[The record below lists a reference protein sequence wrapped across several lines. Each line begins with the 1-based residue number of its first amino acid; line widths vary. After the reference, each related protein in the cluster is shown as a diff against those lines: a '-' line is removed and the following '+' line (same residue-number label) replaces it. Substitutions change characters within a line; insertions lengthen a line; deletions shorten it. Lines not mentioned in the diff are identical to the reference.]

1 MWLNSDEAIEVI
13 SKEFDF
19 SLWTRL
25 LWVTTH
31 ECKLNTRFSECCCRE
46 WWEVRS
52 EVSST
57 YGELRA
63 WLRLGNRCKHLQ
75 LQHTNPCQND
85 VGTTTHWSH
94 YHMRGKRGEKK
105 ICSSIQRNCEMM
117 VDGGLL
123 AVTTTPGKTAK
134 WIEVFDG
141 LSFIKLHGITFGFA
155 LPFYHFWGMLSDVQ
169 HCIHFACISINKDV
183 ETDSLQTSFQL
194 NCRVRR
200 TCSRRC
206 FEFCSSA
213 MLNFPTSRCEF
224 KH

>member
-75 LQHTNPCQND
+75 LQHTNLCQND

-94 YHMRGKRGEKK
+94 YHMRGKKGGKK
-105 ICSSIQRNCEMM
+105 DLQLHTAELWNDGRWWFVGSDNNTRQNCE
-117 VDGGLL
+117 VNWSIWWTEFHKIAWDYFWFC
-123 AVTTTPGKTAK
+123 ASV
-134 WIEVFDG
+134 
-141 LSFIKLHGITFGFA
+141 
-155 LPFYHFWGMLSDVQ
+155 LPFLGNVKWCTALYTFRLYFYKQRCGDRLSAD
-169 HCIHFACISINKDV
+169 FISA
-183 ETDSLQTSFQL
+183 EL
-194 NCRVRR
+194 
-200 TCSRRC
+200 
-206 FEFCSSA
+206 
-213 MLNFPTSRCEF
+213 
-224 KH
+224 